1 MTSEAIGALNAL
13 DTMDAP
19 GARGGMTEDER
30 EERQGK
36 VERGRGRKRNV
47 SGDITPTASGSASP
61 MIISRV
67 SSAASAGGED
77 GREGHGAD
85 SPRSGGG
92 GSSCYAGGSSASLIS
107 VESSGISPFES
118 GRTTSADVSHEFE
131 SPHKAP
137 WQGRSRS
144 SQKSASQTA
153 TPFWRASE
161 DRFSRA
167 IKTATGSTARGGDCF
182 VREERLEEEHEKGR
196 VSRMAVLMRQLTAL
210 AASVQVD
217 PALLDLGQGDRREG
231 DQGPTVIGEG
241 SGGVVYRAVYDGK
254 PVAVKVLHMTQ
265 ASDSAPGAF
274 LLPAGSAGSHIAAR
288 NHATHSPGRARALSA
303 RSKAVSPIDVEQ
315 QLSDLMT
322 ELRVGLLLPPH
333 PCLVQLLGAAVSA
346 SDAALVFDLVDGLD
360 TEALFRQKRTARAN
374 FRPDVAQ
381 VLHWAAQLFDVL
393 AFLHSRAPPLV
404 HRDVKPENII
414 ILHDLKSIKLI
425 DLGLVSGLPDLPTCS
440 ADASTAARPCRPSC
454 ATPPTAWRGKSSE
467 VERVPGGAA
476 ADAATGTLG
485 SLAENSRF
493 RAHAAG
499 GGDRSD
505 GRRGKS
511 DVDRQER
518 VLTGKVGSYRYMAP
532 EVLQERCHYDGKADV
547 YSATMVLWFWLSGEA
562 PFNGI
567 AGDLVALMAA
577 GENLRPSLKNIKIPE
592 LAELLQRG
600 WEAQDTVRASALDMH
615 QSTLAIQATLPEAG
629 LGSLAG
635 ASVKR
640 GFASMRRTLRPVSKA
655 LSAFTR
661 AVTRTSARGTK
672 AAMAGAMPPRTMTGD
687 FSVGVGCHLESQP
700 SQTCAEGQG
709 LDVGDGDD
717 DMMAGQAL
725 STPGL
730 GGILPGRTRRTG
742 GGNQNRT
749 LTF

>member
-13 DTMDAP
+13 ETMEAA
-19 GARGGMTEDER
+19 GARGGITEEER
-30 EERQGK
+30 EEREGK

-67 SSAASAGGED
+67 PSAASAGGED
-77 GREGHGAD
+77 GREGHSAD
-85 SPRSGGG
+85 SPCSAGG

-118 GRTTSADVSHEFE
+118 GRAASADVSNEFE

-153 TPFWRASE
+153 APFWRASE
-161 DRFSRA
+161 DGFSRP
-167 IKTATGSTARGGDCF
+167 ITTATGSTARGGDCF
-182 VREERLEEEHEKGR
+182 VREERLQEEHAQGR
-196 VSRMAVLMRQLTAL
+196 DSRMAALMRQLTGL

-254 PVAVKVLHMTQ
+254 PVAVKVLEVTQ
-265 ASDSAPGAF
+265 ASDSGAGVF
-274 LLPAGSAGSHIAAR
+274 LFPAGSAGSRIAAR
-288 NHATHSPGRARALSA
+288 DYATHSPRHVRAPSA
-303 RSKAVSPIDVEQ
+303 TSKAVSPIDVEQ

-333 PCLVQLLGAAVSA
+333 PRLVQLVGAAVSA

-360 TEALFRQKRTARAN
+360 SEALFRSKRTARAN

-425 DLGLVSGLPDLPTCS
+425 DFGLVSGLPDLPPSPCS
-440 ADASTAARPCRPSC
+440 AVAATAARPRRPSC
-454 ATPPTAWRGKSSE
+454 ATPPTAWRGGSSE
-467 VERVPGGAA
+467 VERGPGGAA
-476 ADAATGTLG
+476 AGAATGTLG
-485 SLAENSRF
+485 SLAETYPM
-493 RAHAAG
+493 RAHAPG
-499 GGDRSD
+499 GGDRGD

-532 EVLQERCHYDGKADV
+532 EVVQERCHYDGKADV

-577 GENLRPSLKNIKIPE
+577 GENLRPSLKNIKIPK
-592 LAELLQRG
+592 LADLLQRG
-600 WEAQDTVRASALDMH
+600 WEAQDVVRASALDMH
-615 QSTLAIQATLPEAG
+615 QSTLAIQAQLPEAG

-640 GFASMRRTLRPVSKA
+640 GFDSMRRTLRPVSKA
-655 LSAFTR
+655 LSALTR

-672 AAMAGAMPPRTMTGD
+672 AGMAAGIPPRTMTGD
-687 FSVGVGCHLESQP
+687 FSVGVGSHLESQP
-700 SQTCAEGQG
+700 SQPCAEGQG
-709 LDVGDGDD
+709 LDAGDGDD
-717 DMMAGQAL
+717 DMMAGQ
-725 STPGL
+725 
-730 GGILPGRTRRTG
+730 GGVLPGGTRRTG
-742 GGNQNRT
+742 GGTQNRT